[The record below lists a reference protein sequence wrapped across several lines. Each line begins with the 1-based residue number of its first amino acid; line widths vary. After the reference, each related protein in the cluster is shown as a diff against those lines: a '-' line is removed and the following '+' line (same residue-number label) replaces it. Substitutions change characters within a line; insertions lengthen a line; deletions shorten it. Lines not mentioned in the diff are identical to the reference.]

1 MLQISDELTALM
13 GGVPNPLAEAMKAD
27 ALLTDEQRWQNMQAW
42 TRESIAAVDKENAEF
57 VRKIRL
63 RENARTCIPQ
73 IHADATLSEST
84 RHKAHAETLKTL
96 RGIAADYQPKHRC
109 NGLSLVF
116 VGNPGT
122 GKSRM
127 AAAMI
132 SQLSLAWPTTSFTNG
147 FEQSLPPVNSIFSRQ
162 ELIVSEL
169 MRPGDAMSKYMA
181 ADLLVIDDLATR
193 ELSAVPRE
201 ALCELLSERHD
212 QRRTTIITTNKTF
225 EQLCE
230 LSGERMASRFK
241 NTATWLFLTCAWAD
255 YRSLV
260 QKARV

>member
-1 MLQISDELTALM
+1 MLKISEELKTLM
-13 GGVPNPLAEAMKAD
+13 GNMPNLFDAAMKAD
-27 ALLTDEQRWQNMQAW
+27 ALLTDEQRWEKLHAW
-42 TRESIAAVDKENAEF
+42 TRESIAETDKENAEF
-57 VRKIRL
+57 VRRVRL
-63 RENARTCIPQ
+63 RESARTCIPQ
-73 IHADATLSEST
+73 IHADATLRETTGHIAHTAMLKSLLGFASE
-84 RHKAHAETLKTL
+84 
-96 RGIAADYQPKHRC
+96 YQAKHRR
-109 NGLSLVF
+109 NGVSIVF

-127 AAAMI
+127 ASAMI
-132 SQLSLAWPTTSFTNG
+132 SQLSLDWPTSNYTVDG
-147 FEQSLPPVNSIFSRQ
+147 FEHPSPPVNAIFARQ
-162 ELIVSEL
+162 EMIVSEL
-169 MRPGDAMSKYMA
+169 MRPGDAMNKYIA

-201 ALCELLSERHD
+201 ALCELMSERHD

-255 YRSLV
+255 YRSV
-260 QKARV
+260 QKARA

>member
-1 MLQISDELTALM
+1 MLKISEELTALM
-13 GGVPNPLAEAMKAD
+13 GGVPNPLAAAMKAD
-27 ALLTDEQRWQNMQAW
+27 ALLTDDERWEKVQGWA
-42 TRESIAAVDKENAEF
+42 REANAATDKENAEF
-57 VRKIRL
+57 VRQIRL
-63 RENARTCIPQ
+63 RESARTCIPQ
-73 IHADATLSEST
+73 IHADATLNEST
-84 RHKAHAETLKTL
+84 RHKNHAEMLKVL
-96 RGIAADYQPKHRC
+96 RGIAAEYQPKHRR
-109 NGLSLVF
+109 NGLSIVF

-127 AAAMI
+127 AAALI
-132 SQLSLAWPTTSFTNG
+132 SQLSLAWPTSYHANG
-147 FEQSLPPVNSIFSRQ
+147 FEHALPPVNAIFARQ

-169 MRPGDAMSKYMA
+169 MRPGEAMNKYMA

-241 NTATWLFLTCAWAD
+241 NTTWLFLTCAWAD
-255 YRSLV
+255 YRSG
-260 QKARV
+260 QKARA